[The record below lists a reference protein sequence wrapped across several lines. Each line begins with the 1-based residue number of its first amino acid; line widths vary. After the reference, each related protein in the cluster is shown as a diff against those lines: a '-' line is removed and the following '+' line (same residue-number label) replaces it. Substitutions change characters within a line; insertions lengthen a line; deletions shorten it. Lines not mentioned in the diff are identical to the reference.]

1 MYFGNLTF
9 WIIVFYAIIST
20 LISGT
25 ISLIIKLT
33 NDWTLKKNV
42 KIEKIFIGLS
52 IAILLIFIFLIV
64 TDKPY
69 DGGRVSGKK
78 HSCQQ
83 NVYAMRGFGVG
94 IKSIFLI

>member
-69 DGGRVSGKK
+69 DGGR
-78 HSCQQ
+78 
-83 NVYAMRGFGVG
+83 
-94 IKSIFLI
+94 